1 MCKSILIFVTFP
13 FSLMM
18 IFLVGFGRLLRVS
31 SCSWVGIWRGLE
43 LNMLCFLP
51 ILIQIGGFQRVES
64 GVKYFLVQAFGSVFL
79 LFSGV
84 ILDRAMSSFFSM
96 FFFYFLIFSLILKLG
111 VFPFH
116 WWVPGVIGGMGWLS
130 LAILLTWQKF
140 APVLL
145 IFNCMGACLLVVR
158 MGCFSSLIGGLGGI
172 GQGNSRLLLSYSS
185 IGHLGWIIA
194 IGGLSYF
201 VGVLYFIVYFVGRV
215 FVLALLWWVDLS
227 RVTQGIFGSSGFFFF
242 FFICLFSLG
251 GVPPLFGFLRKMLG
265 LYWLAFEGGFILF
278 SFFLIVGSL
287 IRLYFYLSLFFSV
300 FFFFFSYSF
309 AYYDRF
315 KRYFFL
321 LFLISSLFVFSFFFF
336 DFLFL
341 LV

>member
-242 FFICLFSLG
+242 FFYLFVFSWG
-251 GVPPLFGFLRKMLG
+251 GATFIWVFEKNAWAVLVGFWRG
-265 LYWLAFEGGFILF
+265 LYF
-278 SFFLIVGSL
+278 
-287 IRLYFYLSLFFSV
+287 V
-300 FFFFFSYSF
+300 FFFFDCRVSY
-309 AYYDRF
+309 
-315 KRYFFL
+315 KIVFL
-321 LFLISSLFVFSFFFF
+321 SEFVFFCFFFF
-336 DFLFL
+336 FFLQFCL
-341 LV
+341 LW